1 MKTRVVVQRKNG
13 FVYLRVLTSTDDGSQ
28 EIGKI
33 FAGTQNAVPDMTGKQ
48 LLKKVA
54 ANGPFIHSP
63 GSNFVTIPTTIA
75 EVITAARHIS

>member
-1 MKTRVVVQRKNG
+1 MKMD
-13 FVYLRVLTSTDDGSQ
+13 FYYCDCSPALDDGSW

-63 GSNFVTIPTTIA
+63 GSNFVTIPATSA

>member
-13 FVYLRVLTSTDDGSQ
+13 FVYLRLLTGTDDGAQ
-28 EIGKI
+28 EIGKL
-33 FAGTQNAVPDMTGKQ
+33 FAGTQNAVPNMTGKQ

-63 GSNFVTIPTTIA
+63 GSNFVTIPATIA